1 MSTNRITIATTITIL
16 ILLLIILVPGFSI
29 ATSQHYLDESR
40 RVVIVAV
47 TQLSNGSYTGVTAD
61 LFARVSC
68 PGSGHVYV
76 ETFPLAEIDLQ
87 ASTRVAAII
96 ASTVANVSFWS
107 CDFYASIRS
116 NSPIVGGPSA
126 SGVTAVAF
134 AAALLRLP
142 INESVVMTGMIMPD
156 GSIGP
161 VGGVY
166 YKLQAAI
173 SRGARMFLVPYG
185 QTTDI
190 VYTVVAQRV
199 GPLTVYRTVPQTVN
213 LTSYGASHGVV
224 VKPVAN
230 IYEALSIF
238 TGGLFSYSIG
248 GYGEAVAAIYN
259 SIAPSLK
266 SSIDNMKKEVS
277 DIINLSKTI
286 EQRAL
291 STGYAYSLSQLL
303 HDIDNGISSYTSLGN
318 DLEAQNQLY
327 SAASAYF
334 QALIYAYWRLH
345 LLNAVI
351 SRSYLSDVAEEIRSR
366 VHDLLE
372 GVWIVSK
379 QPLDVSKLSILI
391 NTVDRL
397 YEALIYVNRSASA
410 SYLDIATQ
418 YLAVASARIST
429 AGFWLSLFNLST
441 APLSRVIEPSDLEN
455 LSAVISA
462 LAQNIYSYIIAF
474 SSQTTIPQNLFS
486 EAQTRYRLMLSANTS
501 IDRMSLGISSVS
513 YMYLTLLYMFML
525 SESASLEALNKTIE
539 VSLTLLRNSL
549 PLDVPLL
556 LELSR
561 AVGSAD
567 AKLYNTARLS
577 MLLSTYTTLGVESR
591 ARQAPLQTMS
601 SSTPQSI
608 VTVVRTVTITQQIT
622 CTSTTGAS
630 TRDVQQDLLVLIP
643 VILTILILAILLKL
657 IRV

>member
-1 MSTNRITIATTITIL
+1 MATATTITIL
-16 ILLLIILVPGFSI
+16 ILLLIILVSGFSI
-29 ATSQHYLDESR
+29 ATSQYYIDESR
-40 RVVIVAV
+40 HVVIVAV
-47 TQLSNGSYTGVTAD
+47 AQLSNGSYTGVAAD

-116 NSPIVGGPSA
+116 DSPIVGGPSA

-142 INESVVMTGMIMPD
+142 INESIVMTGMIMPD

-248 GYGEAVAAIYN
+248 GYGETVVAIYN
-259 SIAPSLK
+259 SVAPSLK
-266 SSIDNMKKEVS
+266 SGIDNMKKEVS
-277 DIINLSKTI
+277 NVINLSKTI

-291 STGYAYSLSQLL
+291 STSYAYSLSQLL
-303 HDIDNGISSYTSLGN
+303 NNIDNGISSYTSLGS

-351 SRSYLSDVAEEIRSR
+351 SRSYLSDVAEELRSR
-366 VHDLLE
+366 VYDLLE
-372 GVWIVSK
+372 VVWSMSK
-379 QPLDVSKLSILI
+379 QPLDISKLSILI

-410 SYLDIATQ
+410 SYLDVATQ

-441 APLSRVIEPSDLEN
+441 SPLGRVIEPGDLEN

-486 EAQTRYRLMLSANTS
+486 EAQVRYSLMLSANTS

-539 VSLTLLRNSL
+539 ISLTLLRSSL

-561 AVGSAD
+561 AGGAD
-567 AKLYNTARLS
+567 TKLYNTARLS

-591 ARQAPLQTMS
+591 AQQTPLQTMS
-601 SSTPQSI
+601 PSTPQSI
-608 VTVVRTVTITQQIT
+608 VTVVRTVTITQQAT
-622 CTSTTGAS
+622 YTSTTGIS
-630 TRDVQQDLLVLIP
+630 TIAKGVQQDLWVLIP
-643 VILTILILAILLKL
+643 IILTILMLAILLKL

>member
-1 MSTNRITIATTITIL
+1 MATATTITIL
-16 ILLLIILVPGFSI
+16 ILLLIILAPRFSI
-29 ATSQHYLDESR
+29 ATSQYYIDESR
-40 RVVIVAV
+40 HVVIVAV
-47 TQLSNGSYTGVTAD
+47 AQLSNGSYTGVAAD

-107 CDFYASIRS
+107 CNFYASIRS
-116 NSPIVGGPSA
+116 DSPIVGGPSA

-134 AAALLRLP
+134 VAALLRLP

-199 GPLTVYRTVPQTVN
+199 GPLTVYRTVSQTVN

-266 SSIDNMKKEVS
+266 SGIDNMKKEVS
-277 DIINLSKTI
+277 NVVNLSKTI

-291 STGYAYSLSQLL
+291 STSYAYSLSQLL
-303 HDIDNGISSYTSLGN
+303 HDIDNGISSYTSLGR
-318 DLEAQNQLY
+318 DLEAQSQLY

-351 SRSYLSDVAEEIRSR
+351 SRSYLSDVAKELRSR
-366 VHDLLE
+366 IYDLLE
-372 GVWIVSK
+372 VVWSMSK
-379 QPLDVSKLSILI
+379 QPLDISKLSILI

-410 SYLDIATQ
+410 SYLDVATR
-418 YLAVASARIST
+418 YLAVASARISA

-441 APLSRVIEPSDLEN
+441 APLGRVIEPSDLEN

-474 SSQTTIPQNLFS
+474 SSQTAIPQNLFS
-486 EAQTRYRLMLSANTS
+486 EAQARYSLMLSANTS

-539 VSLTLLRNSL
+539 ISLTLLRSSL

-561 AVGSAD
+561 AGGAD

-591 ARQAPLQTMS
+591 AQQTPLQTMS
-601 SSTPQSI
+601 PSTPQSI
-608 VTVVRTVTITQQIT
+608 VTVVRTVTITQQAT
-622 CTSTTGAS
+622 CTSTTGTS
-630 TRDVQQDLLVLIP
+630 TSAKGVQQDLWVLIP
-643 VILTILILAILLKL
+643 IILTILVLAILLKL
-657 IRV
+657 VRV

>member
-1 MSTNRITIATTITIL
+1 MATATTITIL
-16 ILLLIILVPGFSI
+16 ILLLIILAPRFSI
-29 ATSQHYLDESR
+29 ATSQYYIDESR
-40 RVVIVAV
+40 HVVIVAV
-47 TQLSNGSYTGVTAD
+47 AQLSNGSYTGVAAD

-107 CDFYASIRS
+107 CNFYASIRS
-116 NSPIVGGPSA
+116 DSPIVGGPSA

-156 GSIGP
+156 GSVGP

-199 GPLTVYRTVPQTVN
+199 GPLTVYRTVSQTVN

-266 SSIDNMKKEVS
+266 SGIDNMKKEVS
-277 DIINLSKTI
+277 NVVNLSKTI

-291 STGYAYSLSQLL
+291 STSYAYSLSQLL
-303 HDIDNGISSYTSLGN
+303 HDIDNGISSYTSLGRN
-318 DLEAQNQLY
+318 LEAQSQLY

-351 SRSYLSDVAEEIRSR
+351 SRSYLSDVAEELRSR
-366 VHDLLE
+366 IYDLLE
-372 GVWIVSK
+372 VVWSMSK
-379 QPLDVSKLSILI
+379 QPLDISKLSILI

-410 SYLDIATQ
+410 SYLDVATQ

-441 APLSRVIEPSDLEN
+441 APLGRVIEPSDLEN

-474 SSQTTIPQNLFS
+474 SSQTAIPQNLFS
-486 EAQTRYRLMLSANTS
+486 EAQARYSLMLSANTS

-539 VSLTLLRNSL
+539 ISLTLLRSSL

-561 AVGSAD
+561 AGDAD

-591 ARQAPLQTMS
+591 AQQTPLQTMS
-601 SSTPQSI
+601 PSTPQSI
-608 VTVVRTVTITQQIT
+608 VTVVRTVTITQQVT
-622 CTSTTGAS
+622 YTSTTGTS
-630 TRDVQQDLLVLIP
+630 TSAKGVQQDLWVLIP
-643 VILTILILAILLKL
+643 IILTILVLAILLKL
-657 IRV
+657 VRV

>member
-1 MSTNRITIATTITIL
+1 MATATTITIL
-16 ILLLIILVPGFSI
+16 ILLLIILAPRFSI
-29 ATSQHYLDESR
+29 ATSQYYIDESR
-40 RVVIVAV
+40 HVVIVAV
-47 TQLSNGSYTGVTAD
+47 AQLSNGSYTGVAAD

-107 CDFYASIRS
+107 CNFYASIRS
-116 NSPIVGGPSA
+116 DSPIVGGPSA

-199 GPLTVYRTVPQTVN
+199 GPLTVYRTVSQTVN

-259 SIAPSLK
+259 SVAPSLK
-266 SSIDNMKKEVS
+266 SGIDNMKKEVS
-277 DIINLSKTI
+277 NVVNLSKTI

-291 STGYAYSLSQLL
+291 STSYAYSLSQLL
-303 HDIDNGISSYTSLGN
+303 HDIDNGISSYTSLGRN
-318 DLEAQNQLY
+318 LEAQSQLY

-345 LLNAVI
+345 ILNAVI
-351 SRSYLSDVAEEIRSR
+351 SRSYLSDVAKELRSR
-366 VHDLLE
+366 IYDLLE
-372 GVWIVSK
+372 VVWSMSK
-379 QPLDVSKLSILI
+379 QPLDISKLSILI

-410 SYLDIATQ
+410 SYLDVATQ

-429 AGFWLSLFNLST
+429 ARFWLSLFNLST
-441 APLSRVIEPSDLEN
+441 APLGRVIEPSDLEN

-474 SSQTTIPQNLFS
+474 SSQTAIPQNLFS
-486 EAQTRYRLMLSANTS
+486 EAQARYSLMLSANTS

-539 VSLTLLRNSL
+539 ISLTLLRSSL

-561 AVGSAD
+561 AGGAD

-591 ARQAPLQTMS
+591 AQQTPLQTMS
-601 SSTPQSI
+601 PSTPQSI
-608 VTVVRTVTITQQIT
+608 VTVVRTVTITQQAT
-622 CTSTTGAS
+622 YTSTAGTS
-630 TRDVQQDLLVLIP
+630 TSAKGVQQDLWVLIP
-643 VILTILILAILLKL
+643 IILTILVLAILLKL
-657 IRV
+657 VRV

>member
-1 MSTNRITIATTITIL
+1 MATATTITIL
-16 ILLLIILVPGFSI
+16 ILLLIILAPRFSI
-29 ATSQHYLDESR
+29 ATSQYYIDESR
-40 RVVIVAV
+40 HVVIVAV
-47 TQLSNGSYTGVTAD
+47 AQLSNGSYTGVAAD

-107 CDFYASIRS
+107 CNFYASIRS
-116 NSPIVGGPSA
+116 DSPIVGGPSA

-199 GPLTVYRTVPQTVN
+199 GPLTVYRTVSQTVN

-259 SIAPSLK
+259 SVAPSLK
-266 SSIDNMKKEVS
+266 SGIDNMKKEVS
-277 DIINLSKTI
+277 NVVNSSKTI

-291 STGYAYSLSQLL
+291 STSYAYSLSQLL
-303 HDIDNGISSYTSLGN
+303 HDIDNGISSYTSLGR
-318 DLEAQNQLY
+318 DLEAQSQLY

-351 SRSYLSDVAEEIRSR
+351 SRSYLSDVAKELRSR
-366 VHDLLE
+366 IYDLLE
-372 GVWIVSK
+372 VVWSMSK
-379 QPLDVSKLSILI
+379 QPLDISKLSILI

-410 SYLDIATQ
+410 SYLDVATQ

-429 AGFWLSLFNLST
+429 AEFWLSLFNLST
-441 APLSRVIEPSDLEN
+441 APLGRVIEPGDLEN

-474 SSQTTIPQNLFS
+474 SSQTAIPQNLVS
-486 EAQTRYRLMLSANTS
+486 EAQARYSLMLSANTS

-539 VSLTLLRNSL
+539 ISLTLLRSSL

-561 AVGSAD
+561 AGGAD

-591 ARQAPLQTMS
+591 AQQTPLQTMS
-601 SSTPQSI
+601 PSTPQSI
-608 VTVVRTVTITQQIT
+608 VTVVRTVTITQQAT
-622 CTSTTGAS
+622 YTSTTGTS
-630 TRDVQQDLLVLIP
+630 TSAKGVQQDLWVLIP
-643 VILTILILAILLKL
+643 IILTILVLAILLKL
-657 IRV
+657 VRV

>member
-1 MSTNRITIATTITIL
+1 MATATTITIL
-16 ILLLIILVPGFSI
+16 ILLLIILAPRFSI
-29 ATSQHYLDESR
+29 ATSQYYIDESR
-40 RVVIVAV
+40 YVVIVAV
-47 TQLSNGSYTGVTAD
+47 AQLSNGSYTGVAAD

-107 CDFYASIRS
+107 CNFYASIRS
-116 NSPIVGGPSA
+116 DSPIVGGPSA

-199 GPLTVYRTVPQTVN
+199 GPLTVYRTVSQTVN

-266 SSIDNMKKEVS
+266 SGIDNMKKEVS
-277 DIINLSKTI
+277 NVVNLSKTI

-291 STGYAYSLSQLL
+291 STSYAYSLSQLL
-303 HDIDNGISSYTSLGN
+303 HDIDNGISSYTSLGRN
-318 DLEAQNQLY
+318 LEAQSQLY

-351 SRSYLSDVAEEIRSR
+351 SRSYLSDVAKELRSR
-366 VHDLLE
+366 IYDLLE
-372 GVWIVSK
+372 VVWSMSK
-379 QPLDVSKLSILI
+379 QPLDISKLSILI

-410 SYLDIATQ
+410 SYLDVATQ

-441 APLSRVIEPSDLEN
+441 APLGRVIEPSDLEN

-474 SSQTTIPQNLFS
+474 SSQTAIPQNLFS
-486 EAQTRYRLMLSANTS
+486 EAQARYSLMLSANTS

-539 VSLTLLRNSL
+539 ISLTLLRSSL

-561 AVGSAD
+561 AGGAD

-591 ARQAPLQTMS
+591 AQQTPLQTMS
-601 SSTPQSI
+601 PSTPQSI
-608 VTVVRTVTITQQIT
+608 VTVVRTVTITQQAT
-622 CTSTTGAS
+622 YTSTTGTS
-630 TRDVQQDLLVLIP
+630 TSAKGVQQDLWVLIP
-643 VILTILILAILLKL
+643 IILTILVLAILLKL
-657 IRV
+657 VRV

>member
-1 MSTNRITIATTITIL
+1 MATATTITIL
-16 ILLLIILVPGFSI
+16 ILLLIILASGFSI
-29 ATSQHYLDESR
+29 ATSQYYIDESR
-40 RVVIVAV
+40 HVVIVAV
-47 TQLSNGSYTGVTAD
+47 AQLSNGSYTGVAAD

-116 NSPIVGGPSA
+116 DSPIVGGPSA

-142 INESVVMTGMIMPD
+142 INESIVMTGMIMPD

-230 IYEALSIF
+230 IYEALSVF

-248 GYGEAVAAIYN
+248 GYGETVVAIYN
-259 SIAPSLK
+259 SVAPSLK
-266 SSIDNMKKEVS
+266 SGIDNMKKEVS
-277 DIINLSKTI
+277 NVINLSKTI

-291 STGYAYSLSQLL
+291 STSYAYSLSQLL
-303 HDIDNGISSYTSLGN
+303 NNIDNGISSYTSLGS

-351 SRSYLSDVAEEIRSR
+351 SRSYLSDVAEELRSR
-366 VHDLLE
+366 VYDLLE
-372 GVWIVSK
+372 VVWSMSK
-379 QPLDVSKLSILI
+379 QPLDISKLSILI

-410 SYLDIATQ
+410 SYLDVATQ

-441 APLSRVIEPSDLEN
+441 SPLGRVIEPGDLEN

-486 EAQTRYRLMLSANTS
+486 EAQVRYSLMLSANTS

-539 VSLTLLRNSL
+539 ISLTLLRSSL

-561 AVGSAD
+561 AGGAD
-567 AKLYNTARLS
+567 TKLYNTARLS

-591 ARQAPLQTMS
+591 AQQTPLQTMS
-601 SSTPQSI
+601 PSTPQSI
-608 VTVVRTVTITQQIT
+608 VTVVRTVTITQQAT
-622 CTSTTGAS
+622 YTSTTGIS
-630 TRDVQQDLLVLIP
+630 TIAKGVQQDLWVLIP
-643 VILTILILAILLKL
+643 IILTILMLAILLKL

>member
-1 MSTNRITIATTITIL
+1 MATATTITIL
-16 ILLLIILVPGFSI
+16 ILLLIILAPRFSI
-29 ATSQHYLDESR
+29 ATSQYYIDESR
-40 RVVIVAV
+40 HVVIVAV
-47 TQLSNGSYTGVTAD
+47 AQLSNGSYTGVAAD

-107 CDFYASIRS
+107 CNFYASIRS
-116 NSPIVGGPSA
+116 DSPIVGGPSA

-134 AAALLRLP
+134 VAALLRLP

-199 GPLTVYRTVPQTVN
+199 GPLTVYRTVSQTVN

-248 GYGEAVAAIYN
+248 GYGEAVAVIYN

-266 SSIDNMKKEVS
+266 SGIDNMKKEVS
-277 DIINLSKTI
+277 NVVNLSKTI

-291 STGYAYSLSQLL
+291 STSYAYSLSQLL
-303 HDIDNGISSYTSLGN
+303 HDIDNGISSYTSLGR
-318 DLEAQNQLY
+318 DLEAQSQLY

-351 SRSYLSDVAEEIRSR
+351 SRSYLSDVAKELRSR
-366 VHDLLE
+366 IYDLLE
-372 GVWIVSK
+372 VVWSMSK
-379 QPLDVSKLSILI
+379 QPLDISKLSILI

-410 SYLDIATQ
+410 SYLDVATQ

-441 APLSRVIEPSDLEN
+441 APLGRVIEPSDLEN

-474 SSQTTIPQNLFS
+474 SSQTAIPQNLFS
-486 EAQTRYRLMLSANTS
+486 EAQARYSLMLSANTS

-539 VSLTLLRNSL
+539 ISLTLLRSSL

-561 AVGSAD
+561 AGGAD

-591 ARQAPLQTMS
+591 AQQTPLQTMS
-601 SSTPQSI
+601 PSTPQSI
-608 VTVVRTVTITQQIT
+608 VTVVRTVTITQQAT
-622 CTSTTGAS
+622 YTSTTGTS
-630 TRDVQQDLLVLIP
+630 TSAKGVQQDLWVLIP
-643 VILTILILAILLKL
+643 IILTILVLAILLKL
-657 IRV
+657 VRV

>member
-1 MSTNRITIATTITIL
+1 MATATTITIL
-16 ILLLIILVPGFSI
+16 ILLLIILAPRFSI
-29 ATSQHYLDESR
+29 ATSQYYIDESR
-40 RVVIVAV
+40 HVVIVAV
-47 TQLSNGSYTGVTAD
+47 AQLSNGSYTGVAAD

-107 CDFYASIRS
+107 CNFYASIRS
-116 NSPIVGGPSA
+116 DSPIVGGPSA

-199 GPLTVYRTVPQTVN
+199 GPLTVYRTVSQTVN

-266 SSIDNMKKEVS
+266 SGIDNMKKEVS
-277 DIINLSKTI
+277 NVVNLSKTI

-291 STGYAYSLSQLL
+291 STSYAYSLSQLL
-303 HDIDNGISSYTSLGN
+303 HDIDNGISSYTSLGRN
-318 DLEAQNQLY
+318 LEAQSQLY

-351 SRSYLSDVAEEIRSR
+351 SRSYLSDVAKELRSR
-366 VHDLLE
+366 IYDLLE
-372 GVWIVSK
+372 VVWSMSK
-379 QPLDVSKLSILI
+379 QPLDISKLSILI

-410 SYLDIATQ
+410 SYLDVATQ

-441 APLSRVIEPSDLEN
+441 APLGRVIEPSDLEN

-474 SSQTTIPQNLFS
+474 SSQTAIPQNLFS
-486 EAQTRYRLMLSANTS
+486 EAQARYSLMLSANTS

-539 VSLTLLRNSL
+539 ISLTLLRSSL

-561 AVGSAD
+561 AGGAD

-591 ARQAPLQTMS
+591 ARQTPLQTMS
-601 SSTPQSI
+601 PSTPQSI
-608 VTVVRTVTITQQIT
+608 VTVVRTVTITQQAT
-622 CTSTTGAS
+622 YTSTTGTS
-630 TRDVQQDLLVLIP
+630 TSTKGVQQDLWVLIP
-643 VILTILILAILLKL
+643 IILTILVLAILLKL
-657 IRV
+657 VRV

>member
-1 MSTNRITIATTITIL
+1 MATATTITIL
-16 ILLLIILVPGFSI
+16 ILLLIILASGFSI
-29 ATSQHYLDESR
+29 ATSQYYIDESR
-40 RVVIVAV
+40 HVVIVAV
-47 TQLSNGSYTGVTAD
+47 AQLSNGSYTGVAAD

-116 NSPIVGGPSA
+116 DSPIVGGPSA

-142 INESVVMTGMIMPD
+142 INESIVMTGMIMPD

-248 GYGEAVAAIYN
+248 GYGETVVAIYN
-259 SIAPSLK
+259 SVAPSLK
-266 SSIDNMKKEVS
+266 SGIDNMKKEVS
-277 DIINLSKTI
+277 NVINLSKTI

-291 STGYAYSLSQLL
+291 STSYAYSLSQLL
-303 HDIDNGISSYTSLGN
+303 NNIDNGISSYTSLGS

-351 SRSYLSDVAEEIRSR
+351 SRSYLSDVAEELRSR
-366 VHDLLE
+366 VYDLLE
-372 GVWIVSK
+372 VVWSMSK
-379 QPLDVSKLSILI
+379 QPLDISKLSILI

-410 SYLDIATQ
+410 SYLDVATQ

-441 APLSRVIEPSDLEN
+441 SPLGRVIEPGDLEN

-486 EAQTRYRLMLSANTS
+486 EAQVRYSLMLSANTS

-539 VSLTLLRNSL
+539 ISLTLLRSSL

-561 AVGSAD
+561 AGGAD
-567 AKLYNTARLS
+567 TKLYNTARLS

-591 ARQAPLQTMS
+591 AQQTPLQTMS
-601 SSTPQSI
+601 PSTPQSI
-608 VTVVRTVTITQQIT
+608 VTVVRTVTITQQAT
-622 CTSTTGAS
+622 YTSTTGIS
-630 TRDVQQDLLVLIP
+630 TIAKGVQQDLWVLIP
-643 VILTILILAILLKL
+643 IILTILMLAILLKL

>member
-1 MSTNRITIATTITIL
+1 MATATTITIL
-16 ILLLIILVPGFSI
+16 ILLLIILAPRFSI
-29 ATSQHYLDESR
+29 ATSQYYIDESR
-40 RVVIVAV
+40 HVVIVAV
-47 TQLSNGSYTGVTAD
+47 AQLSNGSYTGVAAD

-107 CDFYASIRS
+107 CNFYASIRS
-116 NSPIVGGPSA
+116 DSPIVGGPSA

-199 GPLTVYRTVPQTVN
+199 GPLTVYRTVSQTVN

-259 SIAPSLK
+259 SVAPSLK
-266 SSIDNMKKEVS
+266 SGIDNMKKEVS
-277 DIINLSKTI
+277 NVVNSSKTI

-291 STGYAYSLSQLL
+291 STSYAYSLSQLL
-303 HDIDNGISSYTSLGN
+303 HDIDNGISSYTSLGR
-318 DLEAQNQLY
+318 DLEAQSQLY

-351 SRSYLSDVAEEIRSR
+351 SRSYLSDVAKELRSR
-366 VHDLLE
+366 IYDLLE
-372 GVWIVSK
+372 VVWSMSK
-379 QPLDVSKLSILI
+379 QPLDISKLSILI

-410 SYLDIATQ
+410 SYLDVATQ

-429 AGFWLSLFNLST
+429 AEFWLSLFNLST
-441 APLSRVIEPSDLEN
+441 APLGRVIEPSDLEN

-474 SSQTTIPQNLFS
+474 SSQTAIPQNLVS
-486 EAQTRYRLMLSANTS
+486 EAQARYSLMLSANTS

-539 VSLTLLRNSL
+539 ISLTLLRSSL

-561 AVGSAD
+561 AGGAD

-591 ARQAPLQTMS
+591 AQQTPLQTMS
-601 SSTPQSI
+601 PSTPQSI
-608 VTVVRTVTITQQIT
+608 VTVVRTVTITQQAT
-622 CTSTTGAS
+622 YTSTTGTS
-630 TRDVQQDLLVLIP
+630 TSAKGVQQDLWVLIP
-643 VILTILILAILLKL
+643 IILTILVLAILLKL
-657 IRV
+657 VRV

>member
-1 MSTNRITIATTITIL
+1 MATATTITIL
-16 ILLLIILVPGFSI
+16 ILLLIILAPRFSI
-29 ATSQHYLDESR
+29 ATSQYYIDESR
-40 RVVIVAV
+40 HVVIVAV
-47 TQLSNGSYTGVTAD
+47 AQLSNGSYTGVAAD

-107 CDFYASIRS
+107 CNFYASIRS
-116 NSPIVGGPSA
+116 DSPIVGGPSA

-199 GPLTVYRTVPQTVN
+199 GPLTVYRTVSQTVN

-266 SSIDNMKKEVS
+266 SGIDNMKKEVS
-277 DIINLSKTI
+277 NVVNLSKTI

-291 STGYAYSLSQLL
+291 STSYAYSLSQLL
-303 HDIDNGISSYTSLGN
+303 HDIDNGISSYTSLGRN
-318 DLEAQNQLY
+318 LEAQSQLY

-351 SRSYLSDVAEEIRSR
+351 SRSYLSDVAKELRSR
-366 VHDLLE
+366 IYDLLE
-372 GVWIVSK
+372 VVWSMSK
-379 QPLDVSKLSILI
+379 QPLDISKLSILI

-410 SYLDIATQ
+410 SYLGVATQ

-441 APLSRVIEPSDLEN
+441 APLGRVIEPSDLEN

-474 SSQTTIPQNLFS
+474 SSQTAIPQNLFS
-486 EAQTRYRLMLSANTS
+486 EAQARYSLMLSANTS

-539 VSLTLLRNSL
+539 ISLTLLRSSL

-561 AVGSAD
+561 AGGAD

-591 ARQAPLQTMS
+591 AQQTPLQTMS
-601 SSTPQSI
+601 PSTPQSI
-608 VTVVRTVTITQQIT
+608 VTVVRTVTITQQAT
-622 CTSTTGAS
+622 YTGTTGTSTSAKG
-630 TRDVQQDLLVLIP
+630 VQQDLWVLIP
-643 VILTILILAILLKL
+643 IILTILVLAILLKL
-657 IRV
+657 VRV

>member
-1 MSTNRITIATTITIL
+1 MATATTITIL
-16 ILLLIILVPGFSI
+16 ILLLIILAPRFSI
-29 ATSQHYLDESR
+29 ATSQYYIDESR
-40 RVVIVAV
+40 HVVIVAV
-47 TQLSNGSYTGVTAD
+47 AQLSNGSYTGVAAD

-107 CDFYASIRS
+107 CNFYASIRS
-116 NSPIVGGPSA
+116 DSPIVGGPSA

-134 AAALLRLP
+134 ATALLRLP

-156 GSIGP
+156 GSVGP

-199 GPLTVYRTVPQTVN
+199 GPLTVYRTVSQTVN

-266 SSIDNMKKEVS
+266 SGIDNMKKEVS
-277 DIINLSKTI
+277 NVVNLSKTI

-291 STGYAYSLSQLL
+291 STSYAYSLSQLL
-303 HDIDNGISSYTSLGN
+303 HDIDNGISSYTSLGRN
-318 DLEAQNQLY
+318 LEAQSQLY

-351 SRSYLSDVAEEIRSR
+351 SRSYLSDVAKELRSR
-366 VHDLLE
+366 IYDLLE
-372 GVWIVSK
+372 VVWSMSK
-379 QPLDVSKLSILI
+379 QPLDISKLSILI

-410 SYLDIATQ
+410 SYLDVATQ

-441 APLSRVIEPSDLEN
+441 APLGRVIEPSDLEN

-474 SSQTTIPQNLFS
+474 SSQTAIPQNLFS
-486 EAQTRYRLMLSANTS
+486 EAQARYSLMLSANTS

-539 VSLTLLRNSL
+539 ISLTLLRSSL

-561 AVGSAD
+561 AGGAD

-591 ARQAPLQTMS
+591 AQQTPLQTMS
-601 SSTPQSI
+601 PSTPQSI
-608 VTVVRTVTITQQIT
+608 VTVVRTVTITQQVT
-622 CTSTTGAS
+622 YTSTAGTS
-630 TRDVQQDLLVLIP
+630 TSAKGVQQGLWVLIP
-643 VILTILILAILLKL
+643 IILTILVLAILLKL
-657 IRV
+657 VRV

>member
-1 MSTNRITIATTITIL
+1 MATATTITIL
-16 ILLLIILVPGFSI
+16 ILLLIILAPRFSI
-29 ATSQHYLDESR
+29 ATSQYYIDESR
-40 RVVIVAV
+40 HVVIVAV
-47 TQLSNGSYTGVTAD
+47 AQLSNGSYTGVAAD

-107 CDFYASIRS
+107 CNFYASIRS
-116 NSPIVGGPSA
+116 DSPIVGGPSA

-199 GPLTVYRTVPQTVN
+199 GPLTVYRTVSQTVN

-259 SIAPSLK
+259 SVAPSLK
-266 SSIDNMKKEVS
+266 SGIDNMKKEVS
-277 DIINLSKTI
+277 NVVNSSKTI

-291 STGYAYSLSQLL
+291 STSYAYSLSQLL
-303 HDIDNGISSYTSLGN
+303 HDIDNGISSYTSLGRN
-318 DLEAQNQLY
+318 LEAQSQLY

-351 SRSYLSDVAEEIRSR
+351 SRSYLSDVAKELRSR
-366 VHDLLE
+366 IYDLLE
-372 GVWIVSK
+372 VVWSMSK
-379 QPLDVSKLSILI
+379 QPLDISKLSILI

-410 SYLDIATQ
+410 SYLDVATQ

-441 APLSRVIEPSDLEN
+441 APLGRVIEPSDLEN

-474 SSQTTIPQNLFS
+474 SSQTAIPQNLFS
-486 EAQTRYRLMLSANTS
+486 EAQARYSLMLSANTS

-539 VSLTLLRNSL
+539 ISLTLLRSSL

-561 AVGSAD
+561 AGGED

-591 ARQAPLQTMS
+591 AQQTPLQTMS
-601 SSTPQSI
+601 PSTPQSI
-608 VTVVRTVTITQQIT
+608 VTVVRTVIITQQAT
-622 CTSTTGAS
+622 YTSTTGTS
-630 TRDVQQDLLVLIP
+630 TSAKGVQQDLWVLIP
-643 VILTILILAILLKL
+643 IILTILVLAILLKL
-657 IRV
+657 VRV

>member
-1 MSTNRITIATTITIL
+1 MATATTITIL
-16 ILLLIILVPGFSI
+16 ILLLIILAPRFSI
-29 ATSQHYLDESR
+29 ATSQYYIDESR
-40 RVVIVAV
+40 HVVIVAV
-47 TQLSNGSYTGVTAD
+47 AQLSNGSYTGATAD

-107 CDFYASIRS
+107 CNFYASIRS
-116 NSPIVGGPSA
+116 DSPIVGGPSA

-134 AAALLRLP
+134 ATALLRLP

-199 GPLTVYRTVPQTVN
+199 GPLTVYRTVSQTVN

-266 SSIDNMKKEVS
+266 SGIDNMKKEVS
-277 DIINLSKTI
+277 NVVNLSKTI

-291 STGYAYSLSQLL
+291 STSYAYSLSQLL
-303 HDIDNGISSYTSLGN
+303 HDIDNGISSYTSLGRN
-318 DLEAQNQLY
+318 LEAQSQLY

-351 SRSYLSDVAEEIRSR
+351 SRSYLSDVAKELRSR
-366 VHDLLE
+366 IYDLLE
-372 GVWIVSK
+372 VVWSMSK
-379 QPLDVSKLSILI
+379 QPLDISKLSILI

-410 SYLDIATQ
+410 SYLDVATQ

-441 APLSRVIEPSDLEN
+441 APLGRVVEPSDLEN

-474 SSQTTIPQNLFS
+474 SSQTAVPQNLFS
-486 EAQTRYRLMLSANTS
+486 EAQARYSLMLSANTS

-539 VSLTLLRNSL
+539 ISLTLLRSSL

-561 AVGSAD
+561 AGGAD

-591 ARQAPLQTMS
+591 AQQTPLQTMS
-601 SSTPQSI
+601 PSTPQSI
-608 VTVVRTVTITQQIT
+608 VTVVRTVTITQQAT
-622 CTSTTGAS
+622 YTSTTGTS
-630 TRDVQQDLLVLIP
+630 TSAKGVQQDLWVLIP
-643 VILTILILAILLKL
+643 IILTILVLAILLKL
-657 IRV
+657 VRV

>member
-1 MSTNRITIATTITIL
+1 MATATTITIL
-16 ILLLIILVPGFSI
+16 ILLLIILAPRFSI
-29 ATSQHYLDESR
+29 ATSQYYIDESR
-40 RVVIVAV
+40 HVVIVAV
-47 TQLSNGSYTGVTAD
+47 AQLSNGSYTGVAAD

-107 CDFYASIRS
+107 CNFYASIRS
-116 NSPIVGGPSA
+116 DSPIVGGPSA

-199 GPLTVYRTVPQTVN
+199 GPLTVYRTVSQTVN

-266 SSIDNMKKEVS
+266 SDIDNMKKEVS
-277 DIINLSKTI
+277 NVVNLSKTI

-291 STGYAYSLSQLL
+291 STSYAYSLSQLL
-303 HDIDNGISSYTSLGN
+303 HDIDNGISSYTSLGRN
-318 DLEAQNQLY
+318 LEAQSQLY

-351 SRSYLSDVAEEIRSR
+351 SRSYLSDVAKELRSR
-366 VHDLLE
+366 IYDLLE
-372 GVWIVSK
+372 VVWSMSK
-379 QPLDVSKLSILI
+379 QPLDISKLSILI

-410 SYLDIATQ
+410 SYLDVATQ

-441 APLSRVIEPSDLEN
+441 APLGRVIEPSDLEN

-474 SSQTTIPQNLFS
+474 SSQTAIPQNLFS
-486 EAQTRYRLMLSANTS
+486 EAQARYSLMLSANTS

-525 SESASLEALNKTIE
+525 SEPASLEALNKTIE
-539 VSLTLLRNSL
+539 ISLTLLRSSL

-561 AVGSAD
+561 AGDAD

-591 ARQAPLQTMS
+591 AQQTPLQTMS
-601 SSTPQSI
+601 PSTPQSI
-608 VTVVRTVTITQQIT
+608 VTVVRTVTITQQAT
-622 CTSTTGAS
+622 YTSTTGTS
-630 TRDVQQDLLVLIP
+630 TSAKGLQQDLWVLMPI
-643 VILTILILAILLKL
+643 ILTILVLAILLKL
-657 IRV
+657 VRV

>member
-1 MSTNRITIATTITIL
+1 MATATTITIL
-16 ILLLIILVPGFSI
+16 ILLLIILAPRFSI
-29 ATSQHYLDESR
+29 ATSQYYIDESR
-40 RVVIVAV
+40 HVVIVAV
-47 TQLSNGSYTGVTAD
+47 AQLSNGSYTGVTAD

-87 ASTRVAAII
+87 ASTRVAAIT

-107 CDFYASIRS
+107 CNFYASIRS
-116 NSPIVGGPSA
+116 DSPIVGGPSA

-185 QTTDI
+185 QITDI

-199 GPLTVYRTVPQTVN
+199 GPLTVYRTVSQTVN

-248 GYGEAVAAIYN
+248 GYGEAVATIYN

-266 SSIDNMKKEVS
+266 SGIDNMKKEVS
-277 DIINLSKTI
+277 NVVNLSKTI

-291 STGYAYSLSQLL
+291 STSYAYSLSQLL
-303 HDIDNGISSYTSLGN
+303 HDIDNGISSYTSLGRN
-318 DLEAQNQLY
+318 LEAQSQLY

-351 SRSYLSDVAEEIRSR
+351 SRSYLSDVAKELRSR
-366 VHDLLE
+366 IYGLLE
-372 GVWIVSK
+372 VVWSMSK
-379 QPLDVSKLSILI
+379 QPLDISKLSILI

-410 SYLDIATQ
+410 SYLDVATQ

-441 APLSRVIEPSDLEN
+441 APLGRVIEPSDLEN

-474 SSQTTIPQNLFS
+474 SSQTAIPQNLFS
-486 EAQTRYRLMLSANTS
+486 EAQARYSLMLSANTS

-539 VSLTLLRNSL
+539 ISLTLLRSSL

-561 AVGSAD
+561 AGDAN

-591 ARQAPLQTMS
+591 ARQTPLQTMS
-601 SSTPQSI
+601 PSTPQSI
-608 VTVVRTVTITQQIT
+608 VTVVRTVTITQQAT
-622 CTSTTGAS
+622 YTSTTGTS
-630 TRDVQQDLLVLIP
+630 TSAKGVQQDLWVLIP
-643 VILTILILAILLKL
+643 IILTILVLAILLKL
-657 IRV
+657 VRV

>member
-1 MSTNRITIATTITIL
+1 MATATTITIL
-16 ILLLIILVPGFSI
+16 ILLLIILAPRFSI
-29 ATSQHYLDESR
+29 ATSQYYIDESR
-40 RVVIVAV
+40 HVVIVAV
-47 TQLSNGSYTGVTAD
+47 AQLSNGSYTGVAAD

-107 CDFYASIRS
+107 CNFYASIRS
-116 NSPIVGGPSA
+116 DSPIVGGPSA

-199 GPLTVYRTVPQTVN
+199 GPLTVYRTVSQTVN

-266 SSIDNMKKEVS
+266 SGIDNMKKEVS
-277 DIINLSKTI
+277 NVVNSSKTI

-291 STGYAYSLSQLL
+291 STSYAYSLSQLL
-303 HDIDNGISSYTSLGN
+303 HDIDNGISSYTSLGR
-318 DLEAQNQLY
+318 DLEAQSQLY

-351 SRSYLSDVAEEIRSR
+351 SRSYLSDVAKELRSR
-366 VHDLLE
+366 IYDLLE
-372 GVWIVSK
+372 VVWSMSK
-379 QPLDVSKLSILI
+379 QPLDISKLSILI

-410 SYLDIATQ
+410 SYLDVATQ

-429 AGFWLSLFNLST
+429 AEFWLSLFNLST
-441 APLSRVIEPSDLEN
+441 APLGRVIEPSDLEN

-474 SSQTTIPQNLFS
+474 SSQTAIPQNLVS
-486 EAQTRYRLMLSANTS
+486 EAQARYSLMLSANTS

-539 VSLTLLRNSL
+539 ISLTLLRSSL

-561 AVGSAD
+561 AGGAD

-591 ARQAPLQTMS
+591 AQQTPLQTMS
-601 SSTPQSI
+601 PSTPQSI
-608 VTVVRTVTITQQIT
+608 VTVVRTVTITQQAT
-622 CTSTTGAS
+622 YTSTTGTS
-630 TRDVQQDLLVLIP
+630 TSAKGVQQDLWVLIP
-643 VILTILILAILLKL
+643 IILTILVLAILLKL
-657 IRV
+657 VRV

>member
-1 MSTNRITIATTITIL
+1 
-16 ILLLIILVPGFSI
+16 VPGFSI

>member
-1 MSTNRITIATTITIL
+1 MATATTITIL
-16 ILLLIILVPGFSI
+16 ILLLIILAPRFSI
-29 ATSQHYLDESR
+29 ATSQYYIDESR
-40 RVVIVAV
+40 HVVIVAV
-47 TQLSNGSYTGVTAD
+47 AQLSNGSYTGVAAD

-107 CDFYASIRS
+107 CNFYASIRS
-116 NSPIVGGPSA
+116 DSPIVGGPSA

-199 GPLTVYRTVPQTVN
+199 GPLTVYRTVSQTVN

-266 SSIDNMKKEVS
+266 SGIDNMKKEVS
-277 DIINLSKTI
+277 NVVNLSKTI

-291 STGYAYSLSQLL
+291 STSYAYSLSQLL
-303 HDIDNGISSYTSLGN
+303 HDIDNGISSYTSLGRN
-318 DLEAQNQLY
+318 LEAQSQLY

-351 SRSYLSDVAEEIRSR
+351 SRGYLSDVAKELRSR
-366 VHDLLE
+366 IYDLLE
-372 GVWIVSK
+372 VVWSMSK
-379 QPLDVSKLSILI
+379 QPLDISKLSILI

-410 SYLDIATQ
+410 SYLDVATQ

-441 APLSRVIEPSDLEN
+441 APLGRVVEPSDLEN

-474 SSQTTIPQNLFS
+474 SPQTAIPQNLFS
-486 EAQTRYRLMLSANTS
+486 EAQARYSLMLSANTS

-539 VSLTLLRNSL
+539 ISLTLLRSSL

-561 AVGSAD
+561 AGGAD

-591 ARQAPLQTMS
+591 AQQTPLQTMS
-601 SSTPQSI
+601 PSTPQSI
-608 VTVVRTVTITQQIT
+608 VTVVRTVTITQQAT
-622 CTSTTGAS
+622 YTSTTGTS
-630 TRDVQQDLLVLIP
+630 TSAKGVQQDLWVLIP
-643 VILTILILAILLKL
+643 IILTILVLAILLKL
-657 IRV
+657 VRV

>member
-1 MSTNRITIATTITIL
+1 MATATTITIL
-16 ILLLIILVPGFSI
+16 ILLLIILAPRFSI
-29 ATSQHYLDESR
+29 ATSQYYIDESR
-40 RVVIVAV
+40 HVVIVAV
-47 TQLSNGSYTGVTAD
+47 AQLSNGSYTGVAAD

-107 CDFYASIRS
+107 CNFYASIRS
-116 NSPIVGGPSA
+116 DSPIVGGPSA

-199 GPLTVYRTVPQTVN
+199 GPLTVYRTVSQTVN

-266 SSIDNMKKEVS
+266 SGIDNMKKEVS
-277 DIINLSKTI
+277 NVVNLSKTI

-291 STGYAYSLSQLL
+291 STSYAYSLSQLL
-303 HDIDNGISSYTSLGN
+303 HDIDNGISSYTSLGRN
-318 DLEAQNQLY
+318 LEAQSQLY

-351 SRSYLSDVAEEIRSR
+351 SRSYLSDVAKELRSR
-366 VHDLLE
+366 IYDLLE
-372 GVWIVSK
+372 VVWSMSK
-379 QPLDVSKLSILI
+379 QPLDISKLSILI

-410 SYLDIATQ
+410 SYLGVATQ

-441 APLSRVIEPSDLEN
+441 APLGRVIEPSDLEN

-474 SSQTTIPQNLFS
+474 SSQTAIPQNLFS
-486 EAQTRYRLMLSANTS
+486 EAQARYSLMLSANTS

-539 VSLTLLRNSL
+539 ISLTLLRSSL

-561 AVGSAD
+561 AGGAD

-591 ARQAPLQTMS
+591 AQQTPLQTMS
-601 SSTPQSI
+601 PSTPQSI
-608 VTVVRTVTITQQIT
+608 VTVVRTVTITQQAT
-622 CTSTTGAS
+622 YTSTTGTS
-630 TRDVQQDLLVLIP
+630 TSAKGVQQDLWVLIP
-643 VILTILILAILLKL
+643 IILTILVLAILLKL
-657 IRV
+657 VRV